1 MNHSEMSK
9 FFNLSFFISSDLGFR
24 SKFFFYSFWSLF
36 YPLDPDPWIRIFLI
50 RIQEAKILQIQ
61 RIRILSTANKQT
73 DWEKET
79 LCTCPNPTNMMATV
93 TNPLQIITLSFKSSP
108 RFRPYKTNIEY
119 LFINNHGYIV
129 HMYYFISYWKSIFLS
144 GIPVFQWVY
153 DGFGNLYFSV
163 EYLGFR
169 ESMMYLKIYIS

>member
-1 MNHSEMSK
+1 M
-9 FFNLSFFISSDLGFR
+9 GFR
-24 SKFFFYSFWSLF
+24 SKFFFYSFWLLF

-108 RFRPYKTNIEY
+108 RFRPYRTNIEY
-119 LFINNHGYIV
+119 LFINNHATLCICTTL
-129 HMYYFISYWKSIFLS
+129 FL
-144 GIPVFQWVY
+144 I
-153 DGFGNLYFSV
+153 GNLYFLV
-163 EYLGFR
+163 EYLCFS
-169 ESMMYLKIYIS
+169 ESMMGLEIYDGIEVFVDFSCRCLHLYL